1 MIKLSDYVFKFL
13 KNYGIKNVFMLAG
26 GGAMHLCDSLGRS
39 GIEYICCLHEQVAAI
54 SALAY
59 AQYKNDIGVALVTT
73 GPGGTNAITGVAAAW
88 FESVP
93 LLVIS
98 GQVKTSDFAENYKVR
113 MLGFQETNI
122 VKIVKSIT
130 KYAIT
135 VTEPN
140 EIKYHLEKAIF
151 LAKEGRP
158 GPVWLDIPLDIQN
171 AKVDEKKLKSFKK
184 PKGEN
189 NKSVKILVNKI
200 FDMLNN
206 SERPVI
212 LAGYGIRI
220 SNSVEKFNKLVKILK
235 IPVLTTWKAADIIED
250 ENPYFFGRPGI
261 AGQRA
266 ANFIIQNSDLLIS
279 IGARMDY
286 GQIGYEHTTFAREAK
301 KIIIDVD
308 KNEIKKFKFNV
319 DLKIPYD
326 CGKVINEML
335 NKKIKLRKYS
345 AWLEY
350 GNELKKQY
358 PVISSDIKKSKN
370 YISTYILAEEL
381 SKNMNNND
389 IFAPGSSGMCSDIPM
404 QVWHVKKGQRI
415 INSPGFGAMGF
426 GIPTTIGVCVAS
438 GRKNTICTNGDG
450 GFQLNIQDLETI
462 RRLNLPIKFFV
473 LNNKGYG
480 SIRNTQLN
488 FFNGFFVGSE
498 KGSGLT
504 LPEIKRIAYAYKIK
518 YYFLKKYSELTKI
531 VKKVLKEKGP
541 VICEVLTDPDEK
553 TIYRLT
559 SAIDKQGKI
568 RSKPLEDLHPFLPR
582 NEFLKNMIIKPID

>member
-13 KNYGIKNVFMLAG
+13 KDYGIKNVFMLAG

-39 GIEYICCLHEQVAAI
+39 GIEYICCLHEQVASI
-54 SALAY
+54 SAMAY

-73 GPGGTNAITGVAAAW
+73 GPGGTNAITGVAGAW

-93 LLVIS
+93 LLIIS
-98 GQVKTSDFAENYKVR
+98 GQVKTSDFAEKYKVR

-122 VKIVKSIT
+122 VEIVKSIT

-135 VTEPN
+135 VINPY

-171 AKVDEKKLKSFKK
+171 AKINEKKLRSFKK
-184 PKGEN
+184 PKSKNNEN
-189 NKSVKILVNKI
+189 IKIVVNKI
-200 FDMLNN
+200 TEMLNN

-220 SNSVEKFNKLVKILK
+220 SNSIKEFNKLVKILK

-266 ANFIIQNSDLLIS
+266 SNFIIQNCDLLIS

-286 GQIGYEHTTFAREAK
+286 GQIGYDHSTFAREAK
-301 KIIIDVD
+301 KIIIDID
-308 KNEIKKFKFNV
+308 KNEIEKFKFKVN
-319 DLKIPYD
+319 LKIPYD
-326 CGKVINEML
+326 CGKVIKEIL
-335 NKKIKLRKYS
+335 NRKIKIKKYS

-350 GNELKKQY
+350 SNKLKNQY
-358 PVISSDIKKSKN
+358 PVISSDIKKNKN

-381 SKNMNNND
+381 SKWMNSND

-404 QVWHVKKGQRI
+404 QVWRVKKGQRI

-438 GRKNTICTNGDG
+438 GKKNTICTNGDG

-488 FFNGFFVGSE
+488 FFNGFFVGSGE
-498 KGSGLT
+498 ESGLT

-518 YYFLKKYSELTKI
+518 YYFLKNYSKLTKI
-531 VKKVLKEKGP
+531 IKKVLKEKGP
-541 VICEVLTDPDEK
+541 VICEVLIDPKEK
-553 TIYRLT
+553 TIYRIT
-559 SAIDKQGKI
+559 NIIDKQGKI
-568 RSKPLEDLHPFLPR
+568 KSKPLEDLYPLLPR
-582 NEFLKNMIIKPID
+582 DEFFKNMIIKLI